1 MAAKG
6 DSARDYSMLEEAQPM
21 TNISKV
27 KTGLGVFML
36 VALFMFWLGYMSGTS
51 QEHLDAAHAVHG
63 AELPQAAPQGPLWQP
78 ILPPIFQKEPVA
90 KGTVRRFDAY
100 LMNQAAFD
108 QPETKARTVAQWLV
122 PEFIYE
128 TVGFATSHGLRHWC
142 LNGEES
148 QFRTAFP
155 VSGFSQMLFFGDEF
169 HATTTSYGN
178 LFWARPFL
186 GIPAPKVWTFLRVT
200 DFYAVRKTGDGTSKV
215 HYNFMMVDFA
225 DLLRRIGRPVLPK
238 APLPEGLVMTA
249 ATNDGVPAPLS
260 VVAEGRN
267 STAAHHAVAGALADG
282 WAGNSEDA
290 KWWHRDLTFYG
301 PGGIGRAGNAEE
313 FQRHV
318 LGLFRRAFADR
329 TCDTHM
335 LFCEGNYCGAF
346 GTLQGRHVGTW
357 VGQAASNR
365 TVTVRFAM
373 HFRIVDD
380 LIIEGW
386 AIFDFPGMFAQ
397 LGKDFFAAARGAH

>member
-1 MAAKG
+1 MALKG
-6 DSARDYSMLEEAQPM
+6 GSAADYSMLEEAQPR
-21 TNISKV
+21 TDTSKV
-27 KTGLGVFML
+27 KTVLGVFML
-36 VALFMFWLGYMSGTS
+36 IALFMFGLGYMSGTS
-51 QEHLDAAHAVHG
+51 QEHLDVAHAVHG
-63 AELPQAAPQGPLWQP
+63 AALPQVSPQAPLWHP
-78 ILPPIFQKEPVA
+78 ILPPIFQNEPVA
-90 KGTVRRFDAY
+90 KGTIRRFDAY
-100 LMNQAAFD
+100 LMQQAAFD
-108 QPETKARTVAQWLV
+108 QPETKARTVAQWLA

-155 VSGFSQMLFFGDEF
+155 VSGFSQMLFFGDEL

-178 LFWARPFL
+178 LFWAKPFL
-186 GIPAPKVWTFLRVT
+186 GIHAPKAWTYFRVT

-238 APLPEGLVMTA
+238 APLPEGLVLTA

-260 VVAEGRN
+260 VIAEKRN
-267 STAAHHAVAGALADG
+267 STAARQAAAGALADG

-301 PGGIGRAGNAEE
+301 PGGIGRAGTAED
-313 FQRHV
+313 FQQHV
-318 LGLFRRAFADR
+318 LGPFRQAFADR